1 MVDMVGCILSYS
13 SGSAMGRVCVS
24 YSIPALVF
32 SFLYLLLT
40 CLSHSLANIDFHP
53 LSHSLVAQVLLLTIH
68 HNSDD
73 RLPRT
78 RYLRCFALPLLYVD
92 GRYSVFVLH
101 VVIVAHSLCPSYVE
115 EGAFELL
122 KRAIPI
128 AILWFCKTKTNLP
141 ILSHTTPRVVFL
153 SMVYLLPLLFL
164 SASELSYNISLAFT
178 SVPTSNILAS
188 TSTLFTFV
196 FSLWSRQ
203 IAFSFLTVINLLVL
217 FIGLSVVLLSKP
229 TSYVSIRSA
238 HTGLSLSQI
247 TSSSLS
253 HLSSPTLYSSSPTL
267 YSSSPTPHIS
277 PSSLTVVG
285 SAVPTDTSYGAWTA
299 VLSALLCSLL
309 SLVASSNLPQ
319 QERRVQDE
327 GEVRGSVREL
337 LMETTSGGSQTTGRT
352 RKVDST
358 KVFGLV
364 GLLIILFSPVVILL
378 TPVLS
383 SEVPSL
389 PSSTALLFL
398 LANGLLGTSLPDLLW
413 LRSVSLLSPLTS
425 TAALTLSVPTSQFAD
440 IFLLHNHSFSAS
452 YLLGSALALAAV
464 ICLIFRHNRGT
475 NRS

>member
-1 MVDMVGCILSYS
+1 MDGTTQQEGLSQLPSCS
-13 SGSAMGRVCVS
+13 SSLPPPS
-24 YSIPALVF
+24 PSPSIPWSTWLGVFYLTLVVVLWVV
-32 SFLYLLLT
+32 SAFLIQFLL
-40 CLSHSLANIDFHP
+40 SS
-53 LSHSLVAQVLLLTIH
+53 S
-68 HNSDD
+68 
-73 RLPRT
+73 
-78 RYLRCFALPLLYVD
+78 
-92 GRYSVFVLH
+92 
-101 VVIVAHSLCPSYVE
+101 PSYLSCSPVC
-115 EGAFELL
+115 LT
-122 KRAIPI
+122 
-128 AILWFCKTKTNLP
+128 LWQTSTS
-141 ILSHTTPRVVFL
+141 I
-153 SMVYLLPLLFL
+153 LFL
-164 SASELSYNISLAFT
+164 IPWSLKCFCARFTTTATTDYQQQASELAYNISLAFT

-188 TSTLFTFV
+188 TSTLFTFF
-196 FSLWSRQ
+196 FSLCSRQ
-203 IAFSFLTVINLLVL
+203 ISFSFLTVINLLVL

-238 HTGLSLSQI
+238 NNRLSPSQI

-253 HLSSPTLYSSSPTL
+253 HLSSPTLYSSSPTADVS
-267 YSSSPTPHIS
+267 SSSPT
-277 PSSLTVVG
+277 VFV

-299 VLSALLCSLL
+299 LLSALLCSLL
-309 SLVASSNLPQ
+309 SLAASSNLPQ
-319 QERRVQDE
+319 QEIRVQDE
-327 GEVRGSVREL
+327 GEDRGRVREL
-337 LMETTSGGSQTTGRT
+337 LMETTSGSSQTTRRT
-352 RKVDST
+352 RKVDIT

-389 PSSTALLFL
+389 PSSTAFLFL

>member
-1 MVDMVGCILSYS
+1 MDGTTQQEGLSQLPSCS
-13 SGSAMGRVCVS
+13 SSLPPPS
-24 YSIPALVF
+24 PSPSIPWSTWLGVFYLTLVVVLWVV
-32 SFLYLLLT
+32 SAFLIQFLL
-40 CLSHSLANIDFHP
+40 SS
-53 LSHSLVAQVLLLTIH
+53 S
-68 HNSDD
+68 
-73 RLPRT
+73 
-78 RYLRCFALPLLYVD
+78 
-92 GRYSVFVLH
+92 
-101 VVIVAHSLCPSYVE
+101 PSYISCSPVC
-115 EGAFELL
+115 LT
-122 KRAIPI
+122 
-128 AILWFCKTKTNLP
+128 LWQTSTS
-141 ILSHTTPRVVFL
+141 I
-153 SMVYLLPLLFL
+153 LFL
-164 SASELSYNISLAFT
+164 IPWSLKCFCSRFTTTATTDYQEQASELSYNISLAFT

>member
-1 MVDMVGCILSYS
+1 MDGTTQQEGLSQLPSCS
-13 SGSAMGRVCVS
+13 SSLPPPS
-24 YSIPALVF
+24 PSPSIPWSTWLGVFYLTLVVVLWVV
-32 SFLYLLLT
+32 SAFLIQFLL
-40 CLSHSLANIDFHP
+40 SS
-53 LSHSLVAQVLLLTIH
+53 S
-68 HNSDD
+68 
-73 RLPRT
+73 
-78 RYLRCFALPLLYVD
+78 
-92 GRYSVFVLH
+92 
-101 VVIVAHSLCPSYVE
+101 PSYISCSPVCLTLWQTSTSILFLIPWSLKCFCSRFTTTATTDYQEQE

-128 AILWFCKTKTNLP
+128 AILWF
-141 ILSHTTPRVVFL
+141 S
-153 SMVYLLPLLFL
+153 
-164 SASELSYNISLAFT
+164 SELSYNISLAFT

>member
-1 MVDMVGCILSYS
+1 MDGTTQQEGLSQLPSCS
-13 SGSAMGRVCVS
+13 SSLPPPS
-24 YSIPALVF
+24 PSPSIPWSTWLGVFYLTLVVVLWVV
-32 SFLYLLLT
+32 SAFLIQFLL
-40 CLSHSLANIDFHP
+40 SS
-53 LSHSLVAQVLLLTIH
+53 S
-68 HNSDD
+68 
-73 RLPRT
+73 
-78 RYLRCFALPLLYVD
+78 
-92 GRYSVFVLH
+92 
-101 VVIVAHSLCPSYVE
+101 PSYLSCSPVCLTLWQTSTSILFLIPWSLKCFCARFTTTATTDYQQQE
-115 EGAFELL
+115 EGAVELL

-128 AILWFCKTKTNLP
+128 AILWF
-141 ILSHTTPRVVFL
+141 S
-153 SMVYLLPLLFL
+153 
-164 SASELSYNISLAFT
+164 SELAYNISLAFT

-188 TSTLFTFV
+188 TSTLFTFF
-196 FSLWSRQ
+196 FSLCSRQ
-203 IAFSFLTVINLLVL
+203 ISFSFLTVINLLVL

-238 HTGLSLSQI
+238 NNRLSPSQI

-253 HLSSPTLYSSSPTL
+253 HLSSPTLYSSSPTADVS
-267 YSSSPTPHIS
+267 SSSPT
-277 PSSLTVVG
+277 VFV

-299 VLSALLCSLL
+299 LLSALLCSLL
-309 SLVASSNLPQ
+309 SLAASSNLPQ
-319 QERRVQDE
+319 QEIRVQDE
-327 GEVRGSVREL
+327 GEDRGRVREL
-337 LMETTSGGSQTTGRT
+337 LMETTSGSSQTTRRT
-352 RKVDST
+352 RKVDIT

-389 PSSTALLFL
+389 PSSTAFLFL